1 VTPQEIKTL
10 PPGATLRDDTVTGL
24 EARSFPSG
32 RKAFYLYYRTK
43 LGKARHPKVGD
54 CGIMTLADAR
64 AKAKSMLLAVANGG
78 DPVADRNNEKREPT
92 FKDLWLRYRELQGA
106 RNKSARETQRL
117 YLRHLSPRFD
127 DRRVRS
133 LGHEDAMRLHSSL
146 ARTPYQANR
155 VVALLSKL
163 CSFAERP
170 LEWRNLNSNPCRGLE
185 RYAELKR
192 RRYAKPAELAQIGK
206 LLDQH
211 AAAFPQSV
219 AFIYLLLYSGA
230 RPAEIG
236 QCQRAWLDGN
246 VLRLPDSK
254 TGQRDVYLPPQAMA
268 VIGSLPPYRDGTIT
282 GIKSPRVLWRL
293 VRAAAGCPDLR
304 LYPDLRRSFATVG
317 VAAGNSMDL
326 MGGLLGHKN
335 RQTTMIYAR
344 LMEDAAQ
351 EAASSTAAAMEKLLN
366 G

>member
-1 VTPQEIKTL
+1 
-10 PPGATLRDDTVTGL
+10 
-24 EARSFPSG
+24 
-32 RKAFYLYYRTK
+32 
-43 LGKARHPKVGD
+43 
-54 CGIMTLADAR
+54 
-64 AKAKSMLLAVANGG
+64 
-78 DPVADRNNEKREPT
+78 
-92 FKDLWLRYRELQGA
+92 
-106 RNKSARETQRL
+106 
-117 YLRHLSPRFD
+117 
-127 DRRVRS
+127 
-133 LGHEDAMRLHSSL
+133 
-146 ARTPYQANR
+146 
-155 VVALLSKL
+155 
-163 CSFAERP
+163 
-170 LEWRNLNSNPCRGLE
+170 
-185 RYAELKR
+185 
-192 RRYAKPAELAQIGK
+192 LAQIGK

-211 AAAFPQSV
+211 AVAFPQSV

-282 GIKSPRVLWRL
+282 GIKSPRALWRL

-351 EAASSTAAAMEKLLN
+351 DAAASTATAMEKLLN